1 MAAIKKV
8 PVAQVRAEFER
19 AADTIK
25 AATENNVVVSKKEL
39 GKALDKLEDK
49 RERALVQM
57 LYNYAG
63 YQDGDH
69 LTTRKDVD
77 DALAR
82 NLDRLVDG
90 RDVDKDGKIGDVEAR
105 ALSKMGKIALG
116 LARSRVEGPV
126 DPGPPQFGA
135 QLDRAIA
142 AGVVK
147 VEMDG
152 NRITGVKVEEN
163 YGDGGLPGEPELLGM
178 VLDLPQAKNIEQ
190 INVGYIEEWDAG
202 DSYEEAIRT
211 IADKGPLPN
220 LQNLFVGDFTWDQ
233 TEISW
238 VDLGPADA
246 LLAAA
251 PNLKDLKLR
260 GAGIELRELRHAGL
274 EKLTFETG
282 ALPEGTMQAIG
293 RSQLPNLKDLEV
305 WFGSSEYGFAGDPAH
320 LRPLLSGDNHPSLKH
335 LGLQNAE
342 FTDAL
347 VPMLVNS
354 PLVARLEALDLS
366 MGTLTDAGA
375 QRLIDDKAAFSH
387 LKALNLDDNFL
398 SDGMVAQLKAA
409 FGDKVSA
416 KMQKED
422 YDGYRYVSVGE

>member
-8 PVAQVRAEFER
+8 PVQDVRAVFEQ

-39 GKALDKLEDK
+39 GKALDKIEDK

-77 DALAR
+77 DALTK
-82 NLDRLVDG
+82 NLDRLVDN
-90 RDVDKDGKIGDVEAR
+90 RDFNGDGKIGNVEAR
-105 ALSKMGKIALG
+105 ALSKMGKIAFA
-116 LARSRVEGPV
+116 LAKSRIEGPV
-126 DPGPPQFGA
+126 DPGPPQFGEM
-135 QLDRAIA
+135 LDRAITS
-142 AGVVK
+142 GVVK
-147 VEMDG
+147 LDMRG
-152 NRITGVKVEEN
+152 NDIVGVKVDEN

-178 VLDLPQAKNIEQ
+178 VLDLPQAKKIEQ

-202 DSYEEAIRT
+202 DSYEEAIQT
-211 IADKGPLPN
+211 IANRGPLPN
-220 LQNLFVGDFTWDQ
+220 LKNLFVGDFDIDQ
-233 TEISW
+233 SEISW

-251 PNLKDLKLR
+251 PNMKDLKLR
-260 GAGIELRELRHAGL
+260 GAGIELRELRHDKL
-274 EKLTFETG
+274 ETLTFETG
-282 ALPEGTMQAIG
+282 GLPAQTMGAIG
-293 RSQLPNLKDLEV
+293 RSQLPNLKKLEV
-305 WFGSSEYGFAGDPAH
+305 WFGDSEYGFEGNPAA
-320 LRPLLSGDNHPSLKH
+320 LQPLLDGHSHPKLKQ

-342 FTDAL
+342 FADAVIDQL
-347 VPMLVNS
+347 ANS
-354 PLVARLEALDLS
+354 RLVARLEVLDLS

-375 QRLIDDKAAFSH
+375 QKLIDNKAAFEH
-387 LKALNLDDNFL
+387 LRTLNLDDNFL
-398 SDGMVAQLKAA
+398 SEGTIDALKQA

-416 KMQKED
+416 KDQKEAWD
-422 YDGYRYVSVGE
+422 DYRYVSVGE